1 MTLREWNN
9 LDKRELSQKA
19 MEIVAV
25 TDQSIYDYVKK
36 LDINDLDSINK
47 ELENFADA
55 VNNI

>member
-25 TDQSIYDYVKK
+25 TDQSIFDIVKN
-36 LDINDLDSINK
+36 LNINDLNSINK

-55 VNNI
+55 VNNV

>member
-25 TDQSIYDYVKK
+25 TDPSIYDYVKK

-47 ELENFADA
+47 ALENFADA